1 MASFLLNNPDAVF
14 LHLPKC
20 AGTSVRALWNE
31 NAAAQAFGYLPD
43 IWRGKPVFS
52 IIRNPEKRFLSALR
66 MFKYGN
72 PDHPGYY
79 NKPVWPELTIEMALD
94 VLADDS
100 IPFDRSQRYTAANFK
115 HHIIAQTHPFNC
127 LHKADII
134 LRQENLTQDMDLL
147 APIFGFTPTL
157 PHLRITG
164 GKTGKIPL
172 TPQQR
177 HNIQT
182 AFAEDY
188 RQLGYDT
195 ASGAY
200 GEIRIKK
207 HKKHTLY
214 QAWPFFFSNNIY
226 PPTAFETCLPDD
238 AVDLTVFLQT
248 PIVGQKGGTW
258 PGRSDNLNTHFHNL
272 LPEFVG
278 RSHLAF
284 LLACCIVV
292 IRKSNGTG
300 AGITLFHRI
309 ISEHTDEICSE
320 LNTRWLV
327 SVCDTLADHG
337 KNGAQKALGL
347 GGSLLAN
354 TVKLVETERNL
365 FQVPR
370 PWPPKRRL
378 KHNKR
383 LFDGVIGFWLE
394 NGDMIE
400 NMIARIETVG
410 KEDPV
415 AGAFVGEILLRL
427 IQFDTVFKRTTQ
439 ILGQKLPPL
448 AKEERIERLSRLAKR
463 WL

>member
-31 NAAAQAFGYLPD
+31 EAAALAFGHLPD
-43 IWRGKPVFS
+43 MWRGKPVFT

-66 MFKYGN
+66 MFKFGN
-72 PDHPGYY
+72 PEHPGYY
-79 NKPVWPELTIEMALD
+79 SKPAWPELTIEMALD

-100 IPFDRSQRYTAANFK
+100 IPFDRSQRYTAANLK

-127 LHKADII
+127 LHEADII
-134 LRQENLTQDMDLL
+134 LRQENLTQDLKLL
-147 APIFGFTPTL
+147 APIFGYIPTL
-157 PHLRITG
+157 PHLRKTG
-164 GKTGKIPL
+164 GKTEEIPVS
-172 TPQQR
+172 PQQR
-177 HNIQT
+177 HSIQT
-182 AFAEDY
+182 ALAEDY

-195 ASGAY
+195 KSDAC
-200 GEIRIKK
+200 GEIRIEKYN
-207 HKKHTLY
+207 KHTLY
-214 QAWPFFFSNNIY
+214 QAWPFFFSHNIY
-226 PPTAFETCLPDD
+226 PPDGFEICLPDD
-238 AVDLTVFLQT
+238 TVDLTVFS
-248 PIVGQKGGTW
+248 QKPVAGEQGGTW
-258 PGRSDNLNTHFHNL
+258 PGRSGNLNTHFHNL

-300 AGITLFHRI
+300 PGIALFHRI
-309 ISEHTDEICSE
+309 VAEHTEEICSE

-327 SVCDTLADHG
+327 SVCDTFADHG
-337 KNGAQKALGL
+337 KTGAQKALGL
-347 GGSLLAN
+347 SGSLLAN
-354 TVKLVETERNL
+354 TAKLVETERNL
-365 FQVPR
+365 FQIPR
-370 PWPPKRRL
+370 PWPPKRRMGN
-378 KHNKR
+378 NKK
-383 LFDGVIGFWLE
+383 LFDGVIGFWVE
-394 NGDMIE
+394 KGDMIE
-400 NMIARIETVG
+400 NLVTRIENVG

-427 IQFDTVFKRTTQ
+427 IQFDTVFKRLTQ

-448 AKEERIERLSRLAKR
+448 ANEERIERLTRLAKR